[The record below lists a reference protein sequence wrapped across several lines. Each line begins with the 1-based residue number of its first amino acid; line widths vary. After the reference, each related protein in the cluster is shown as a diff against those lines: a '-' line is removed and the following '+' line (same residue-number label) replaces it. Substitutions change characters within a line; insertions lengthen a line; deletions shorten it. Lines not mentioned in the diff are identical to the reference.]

1 MNKSFVVGKNIPSLN
16 VQNAEREQSEYGS
29 QWHSEPTPQLLIK
42 AIMIDFIQA
51 SIRTLSELSNPW
63 EW

>member
-1 MNKSFVVGKNIPSLN
+1 MNKYFVVGKNIPSLN
-16 VQNAEREQSEYGS
+16 VQNAEREQSKV
-29 QWHSEPTPQLLIK
+29 HSEPTPQLLIK

-63 EW
+63 E

>member
-16 VQNAEREQSEYGS
+16 VQNAEREQSKV
-29 QWHSEPTPQLLIK
+29 HSEPTPQLLIK

-51 SIRTLSELSNPW
+51 SIRTLS
-63 EW
+63 